1 MIVFFVLGLTEEKGY
16 FSDCTHWS
24 QAVSNYIAHSFLL
37 KEKEPPVCIL
47 CSELLNMIYIYYF
60 FALILLLKQGNNI
73 FKLGH

>member
-47 CSELLNMIYIYYF
+47 CSELLNMIYIYY
-60 FALILLLKQGNNI
+60 ILLFCSDFIVKAREQY
-73 FKLGH
+73 F